1 MPNLPKYPDIGQ
13 NSNVDIFDFQISCQS
28 HVKENFHNSRTSDD
42 INMNLG
48 PVTKLDKRNKGT
60 SKKFDNDVIS
70 ANCDIIV
77 TFSIYGQSGAIQK
90 PDSRGTVCKSF
101 IFIDSNLSSHR
112 N

>member
-1 MPNLPKYPDIGQ
+1 MPKCPDIGQ

-28 HVKENFHNSRTSDD
+28 HVKENFNNSRTSDD

-60 SKKFDNDVIS
+60 SKKIDNDVMS

-77 TFSIYGQSGAIQK
+77 IFSIYGQSRAIQK

-101 IFIDSNLSSHR
+101 IFIDNNLSSHR